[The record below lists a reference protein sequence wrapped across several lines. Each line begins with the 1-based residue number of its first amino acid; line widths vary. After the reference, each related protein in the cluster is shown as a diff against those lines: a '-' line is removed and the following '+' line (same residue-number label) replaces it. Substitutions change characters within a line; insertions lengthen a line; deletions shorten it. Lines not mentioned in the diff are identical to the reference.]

1 MELAFPRV
9 HRSASTIIGI
19 YALLENTLH
28 SSKDS
33 RSTPIPTQGIEIRT
47 TGLPPATPCQNC

>member
-19 YALLENTLH
+19 YALLENTCH
-28 SSKDS
+28 SSNDF
-33 RSTPIPTQGIEIRT
+33 RSTPIPTQEIEIRT
-47 TGLPPATPCQNC
+47 TELPPATPCPNY